1 MLPFT
6 MGTSEVDDV
15 LYPLGE
21 VDAITI
27 TAADVAR
34 LQPPTFLNDTL
45 IGFYL
50 K

>member
-1 MLPFT
+1 MD
-6 MGTSEVDDV
+6 TSIVGDV
-15 LYPLGE
+15 MYPLGE

-27 TAADVAR
+27 TAADAAR